1 VAGDAFDA
9 VVVGSGPN
17 GLTAACALAE
27 RGYSVCVL
35 ELRDTVGGGTR
46 TAELTVPGFLHD
58 VCSAVHPL
66 GASSPAF
73 AELGLAAH
81 GLRWLHARYPL
92 AHPLDGGR
100 AAVVERDLAATAAGL
115 GADADAYR
123 RTVGPTLRRFDA
135 VAEQVLG
142 PAWRP
147 RHPLAALPFGL
158 VAIRS
163 AAHVA
168 GRFRTPEGRALLA
181 GVGSHSLLPLERP
194 ATASIAVVLLAA
206 AHAVG
211 WPFAAGGSASI
222 SSALRARLEAAGG
235 EVRTGVHVR
244 EPDDLPPTK
253 AVLLDVAP
261 DQAASLLGTRAPP
274 WYRRGLTGYRYGPG
288 VCKLDLALDG
298 PVPWAA
304 APCRDAGTVHVGGSF
319 DEISAAERAVAD
331 GLHPERPFVIAAQP
345 SVVDPSRAPAGKSVL
360 WAYCHVPNGSD
371 VDMSER
377 ILAQVER
384 FAPGVTDRIVASNV
398 MTARDLATYNPNYVG
413 GDIAAGSTAGTQLVF
428 RPMPDLTP
436 YRTPVDG
443 WFLCSSAT
451 PPGAGVHGMCGAHAA
466 ASAARW
472 LGER

>member
-1 VAGDAFDA
+1 VFDA

-17 GLTAACALAE
+17 GLTAACVLAD
-27 RGYSVCVL
+27 RGYSVSVL
-35 ELRDTVGGGTR
+35 EMRDTVGGGTR
-46 TAELTVPGFLHD
+46 TAELTAPGFLHD

-66 GASSPAF
+66 GAASPAF
-73 AELGLAAH
+73 ALLDLATH
-81 GLRWLHARYPL
+81 GLRWVHARYPL
-92 AHPLDGGR
+92 AHPLDGRR
-100 AAVVERDLAATAAGL
+100 AAVVERDLDGTAAGL
-115 GADADAYR
+115 GTDADAYR
-123 RTVGPTLRRFDA
+123 RTIGPTVRRFDA
-135 VAEQVLG
+135 ISEQVLG
-142 PAWRP
+142 PAWLP
-147 RHPLAALPFGL
+147 RHPLAAVPFGL

-163 AAHVA
+163 AADIA
-168 GRFRTPEGRALLA
+168 SRFRTDEGRALVA
-181 GVGSHSLLPLERP
+181 GVGSHSLLPLERR

-222 SSALRARLEAAGG
+222 SAALRSRLEAAGG

-244 EPDDLPPTK
+244 SRDDLPEAR

-261 DQAASLLGTRAPP
+261 DQAASLLGEAAPP
-274 WYRRGLTGYRYGPG
+274 RYRRGLLGYRYGPG
-288 VCKLDLALDG
+288 VCKVDLALDG

-304 APCRDAGTVHVGGSF
+304 PACREAGTVHVGGSF
-319 DEISAAERAVAD
+319 DEVAAAERAVAD
-331 GLHPERPFVIAAQP
+331 GVHPERPFVLAAQP
-345 SVVDPSRAPAGKSVL
+345 SVVDPSRSPAGKAVL

-377 ILAQVER
+377 ILAQLER

-398 MTARDLATYNPNYVG
+398 MTARDMATYNPNYVG

-428 RPMPDLTP
+428 RPMLDLTP

-466 ASAARW
+466 ASADRW
-472 LGER
+472 LAGR